1 MAVEVA
7 LEPAESGGIAGEVDR
22 LHPLPPVWVPSD
34 VEDREWTRCRNVLAV
49 ADVEA
54 DVDALFRSMC
64 NTLRA
69 GHECR
74 GLRGSVTS
82 LPPQL
87 VWLLNQHQREPSV
100 AAGPPRAQYV
110 ERSSKRLI
118 VLTSAGGGGAPH
130 SFKESGRGSLQQ
142 MTKGRRKPWRLR
154 LPTGT
159 GPSTSRS
166 YVLDQDADKHPSCQ
180 CWPEPSKTLP
190 VEHSS

>member
-1 MAVEVA
+1 
-7 LEPAESGGIAGEVDR
+7 
-22 LHPLPPVWVPSD
+22 
-34 VEDREWTRCRNVLAV
+34 
-49 ADVEA
+49 
-54 DVDALFRSMC
+54 MC

-87 VWLLNQHQREPSV
+87 VWLLNQHQREPPV

-118 VLTSAGGGGAPH
+118 ALTSAGGGGAPH

-159 GPSTSRS
+159 GPTTPRS
-166 YVLDQDADKHPSCQ
+166 YVLTQAPSKHPSCQ
-180 CWPEPSKTLP
+180 CWPEPSRTLP
-190 VEHSS
+190 VEHSFIASFLRSGPHTVERSAGS